1 MKSKRSRKD
10 IARRTTNKV
19 KNISHSRQH
28 AEYMLKINT
37 KRTED
42 AYEVYKKLFDEF
54 KRQNG
59 L

>member
-10 IARRTTNKV
+10 RAMRTTNKV

-28 AEYMLKINT
+28 AECRIKINT
-37 KRTED
+37 QRTED
-42 AYEVYKKLFDEF
+42 VYEVYRKLFDEF

>member
-10 IARRTTNKV
+10 RASRIINKAI
-19 KNISHSRQH
+19 NILLSREH
-28 AEYMLKINT
+28 EEKLLKI
-37 KRTED
+37 KMQRIEQ
-42 AYEVYKKLFDEF
+42 AKKVYESLLDEF

>member
-10 IARRTTNKV
+10 RARRNTNKA
-19 KNISHSRQH
+19 KNISNSRKC